1 MVDALLE
8 ELTPQ
13 SLTPGAFTQPNLKA
27 GVMIWIGG
35 WVDDD
40 PHGGWDQVLVPNPTE

>member
-13 SLTPGAFTQPNLKA
+13 SMTPGAFTQVNLKA
-27 GVMIWIGG
+27 GVMVWIGRC
-35 WVDDD
+35 
-40 PHGGWDQVLVPNPTE
+40 